1 MDTSTFLQG
10 VLGTEGYYCVW
21 AFKEQKMV
29 QKFYGT
35 IEELQNAA
43 ENFNDNGFETYYALG
58 TFEEAGSRE
67 ADNVKQLR
75 AFYMDLDCGV
85 HLKKGTPKDFPD
97 QQTAITALREFCK
110 TVGLPRPLLV
120 NSGYGVHVYWRLAA
134 PVTLLEWLPIAE
146 RLKALALYHGFKAD
160 KNVTADAARVL
171 RVPGTNNYKGDTPAP
186 VSVLGVSLPE
196 PALFEAFAAL
206 VNAAPLPGKPV
217 STNKFTPR
225 PANSPLMDALI
236 GKREAR
242 FKTILEKTA
251 EGKGCA
257 QLAYVIQEQ
266 ETMSEPMWRAGL
278 SIAAFCSDGEKAA
291 RIMSEGYPE
300 YDSEEMRFKLSRIKG
315 PYLCTR
321 FDEYNP
327 GVCVNCPNWNKI
339 KSPIVLGQQYKEA
352 TEEENTVVV
361 PSDEPSQPAQVY
373 KIPPYP
379 KPYFRGSGG
388 GVFIRQTDDDGEVI
402 ERCVYINDLY
412 VVKRI
417 VDPEVGDSALF
428 RLHLPKDG
436 VREFVIPNHVG
447 TSKDKFREAISSAG
461 IYAIGNEV
469 DALMRYTQAWV
480 NELQHSTNAELAH
493 RQFGWIDD
501 KFSGFVLG
509 SKVVYA
515 DRTEYNA
522 PATNTRS
529 MMDAFTPKGTLD
541 DWKRTLAFYN
551 RPGFELHQFIAC
563 AGFGS
568 ALMQFTPVHGSLIH
582 LWSKDSGFGKTHAL
596 YAALSPWGSPN
607 KLLLKNED
615 TYNTKMNR
623 AEVYKS
629 LPACMDEITNIKPT
643 EASDLIYQ
651 VTGGQQRNRM
661 SSGGNSERYR
671 GDPWNLLFL
680 TTGNTSLID
689 KVSLAKAMPRA
700 EAQRVLEIET
710 TKLFHGSADK
720 ELTDQFSH
728 DILNNYGTAGE
739 VFIQFVL
746 NNLDAVRELVR
757 QCQKNIDAKAQLSSD
772 NRFWSAMCATTIAAA
787 SICKKLGLLPYDTKA
802 LTDYAINS
810 IIRSNQAAAGALKL
824 SASDLVTQ
832 YVYENWG
839 RVLQIK
845 STLDLRGSHHK
856 NGIDELVVPDLQPRM
871 DIVGRYETDLKQ
883 LYLVIKPFRVW
894 LAEQQINFN
903 SAFEELRNTLHGTKM
918 KARITKGTRVNL
930 PATDVVMVKI
940 ELEDPNNAGSPS

>member
-29 QKFYGT
+29 QKFYST

-43 ENFNDNGFETYYALG
+43 ENFSDNGFETYYALG

-97 QQTAITALREFCK
+97 QQTAIIALREFCK

-120 NSGYGVHVYWRLAA
+120 NSGYGIHVYWRLAA

-146 RLKALALYHGFKAD
+146 RLKALSVYHGFKAD

-171 RVPGTNNYKGDTPAP
+171 RVPGTNNYKGDTPAL
-186 VSVLGVSLPE
+186 VSVLATSVPE
-196 PALFEAFAAL
+196 PVPFDNFAAL
-206 VNAAPLPGKPV
+206 VNTASLPGKPV

-361 PSDEPSQPAQVY
+361 PGNTPEAPAQVY

-388 GVFIRQTDDDGEVI
+388 GVFLRQTDEDGEVI
-402 ERCVYINDLY
+402 ERCVYIHDLY

-417 VDPEVGDSALF
+417 NDPEAGDSMLF

-461 IYAIGNEV
+461 IYALGNEV

-480 NELQHSTNAELAH
+480 NELQNSTNADLAH
-493 RQFGWIDD
+493 RQYGWIDD
-501 KFSGFVLG
+501 KFTGFVLG
-509 SKVVYA
+509 NKVIYA

-522 PATNTRS
+522 PSVSTSSTI
-529 MMDAFTPKGTLD
+529 DAFAAKGTLE

-551 RPGFELHQFIAC
+551 RPGFELHQFVAC

-568 ALMQFTPVHGSLIH
+568 ALVQFTAVHGSLIH

-596 YAALSPWGSPN
+596 YAAMSPWGDPARMM
-607 KLLLKNED
+607 LKHND
-615 TYNTKMNR
+615 TYVSKMNR
-623 AEVYKS
+623 AEIYKS
-629 LPACMDEITNIKPT
+629 VPVCMDEITNITPT
-643 EASDLIYQ
+643 DASELIYQ
-651 VTGGQQRNRM
+651 ATSGQQRNRM
-661 SSGGNSERYR
+661 SSGSNTERYR
-671 GDPWNLLFL
+671 GNPWKLLFI
-680 TTGNTSLID
+680 TTGNTSIID

-700 EAQRVLEIET
+700 EAQRVIEMET
-710 TKLFHGSADK
+710 TRLFQGHTDK
-720 ELTDQFSH
+720 ELTDQFSL
-728 DILNNYGTAGE
+728 DIQNTYGTAGE

-746 NNLDAVRELVR
+746 NNVDAVRELVK
-757 QCQKNIDAKAQLSSD
+757 QCQRNIDARAKLSSD
-772 NRFWSAMCATTIAAA
+772 NRFWSAVCASTLAAA
-787 SICKKLGLLPYDTKA
+787 IICKRLELLPYDTKA
-802 LTDYAINS
+802 LTEYTINT
-810 IIRSNQAAAGALKL
+810 IIRTNQTAAGALKQ
-824 SASDLVTQ
+824 SATDLVTQ

-839 RVLQIK
+839 KILQIK
-845 STLDLRGSHHK
+845 STLDMRGK
-856 NGIDELVVPDLQPRM
+856 ANNNGIDELVVPDLQPRV

-883 LYLVIKPFRVW
+883 LYIVIKPFRNW
-894 LAEQQINFN
+894 LAEQQVNFN
-903 SAFEELRNTLHGTKM
+903 SVFEELRTTLQGAKL